1 MKVIGRV
8 NPTVTLFHLFIH
20 SFLFIFWGGGWVG
33 KVKKSRIRVTKGLSA
48 GIRDHAQY
56 PHLIQLFE
64 NLCGLI
70 IQTRAHLTP
79 LGLPHSSRQIRP
91 KTTPL
96 LQTEKILFWNLE
108 NIE

>member
-20 SFLFIFWGGGWVG
+20 SFLFILGGGGWG
-33 KVKKSRIRVTKGLSA
+33 RFKKSRIRVTKGLSA

-64 NLCGLI
+64 NGLI
-70 IQTRAHLTP
+70 IQTHAHLTP
-79 LGLPHSSRQIRP
+79 LGLPHSSRLKNAQKQR
-91 KTTPL
+91 
-96 LQTEKILFWNLE
+96 LFC
-108 NIE
+108 

>member
-1 MKVIGRV
+1 M
-8 NPTVTLFHLFIH
+8 
-20 SFLFIFWGGGWVG
+20 G

-70 IQTRAHLTP
+70 IQTHAHLNP
-79 LGLPHSSRQIRP
+79 LGLPPLVASEKRP

-96 LQTEKILFWNLE
+96 LLTEKILFWNLE
-108 NIE
+108 NIK

>member
-20 SFLFIFWGGGWVG
+20 SFLIIWGGWGRFE
-33 KVKKSRIRVTKGLSA
+33 KSRIRVTKGLSA

-56 PHLIQLFE
+56 PHFIQLFE
-64 NLCGLI
+64 NGLI
-70 IQTRAHLTP
+70 IQTHAHLTP
-79 LGLPHSSRQIRP
+79 LGLPHSSRRKRP
-91 KTTPL
+91 KKTPL
-96 LQTEKILFWNLE
+96 LQTEKIIFWNLE

>member
-1 MKVIGRV
+1 M
-8 NPTVTLFHLFIH
+8 
-20 SFLFIFWGGGWVG
+20 G
-33 KVKKSRIRVTKGLSA
+33 KVKKNRIRVTKGLSA

-70 IQTRAHLTP
+70 IQTHAHLTP

>member
-1 MKVIGRV
+1 M
-8 NPTVTLFHLFIH
+8 
-20 SFLFIFWGGGWVG
+20 G

-70 IQTRAHLTP
+70 IQTHAHLTSPWAAP
-79 LGLPHSSRQIRP
+79 LVASNTP
-91 KTTPL
+91 KNNAS
-96 LQTEKILFWNLE
+96 FAD
-108 NIE
+108 